1 MRFDQMQFAIPG
13 LPVGIVYF
21 SVSELEACAIKIQFS
36 VLPGRLYV
44 NTNQYSSQPR
54 YYDDNDDDDDN
65 DDSRQTAEATQNGAN
80 I

>member
-1 MRFDQMQFAIPG
+1 M
-13 LPVGIVYF
+13 
-21 SVSELEACAIKIQFS
+21 
-36 VLPGRLYV
+36 

-80 I
+80 IKPAGENYGQKISCQHKKK